1 MCGAF
6 FMSLEFLK
14 YINFF
19 CQSDNSSSI
28 SSYHR
33 FMKIRCYILFTL
45 LLSASISLQAYA
57 MPGEVLAYA
66 KAEIQPVNEK
76 PSDSTSHNLLFSVHH
91 QSERSIYSSGSGSLL
106 TAENLTEEDTYG
118 TRSAEQFRSW
128 LSSVYLEKLGIT
140 EVSLTVKKLIFPFHS
155 HL

>member
-1 MCGAF
+1 
-6 FMSLEFLK
+6 MSLEFLK

-45 LLSASISLQAYA
+45 LLSVSISLQAYA
-57 MPGEVLAYA
+57 TPGKVLAYS
-66 KAEIQPVNEK
+66 KAEIQPSKEK
-76 PSDSTSHNLLFSVHH
+76 PSDSISHNLLFSVHH

-106 TAENLTEEDTYG
+106 SAENLNDEDSYG
-118 TRSAEQFRSW
+118 TQATEQFFSW
-128 LSSVYLEKLGIT
+128 LSSDYLEKLGIT